1 LHAELVL
8 FGNRVL
14 GSVRLVNGVAVPD
27 ASIAN
32 LLVDLPVWGPDGKGR
47 SANLKPED
55 GEPYI
60 RALKPH
66 FSGYLSLRV
75 VEQEKSRAPA
85 RRSRREQ
92 PGGGRLEGG
101 DRPLAGAQAEPLDR

>member
-1 LHAELVL
+1 ML
-8 FGNRVL
+8 FEDRVL
-14 GSVRLVNGVAVPD
+14 GSVRLVDGVAVPD

-32 LLVDLPVWGPDGKGR
+32 LLVDLPVWGLDGEGR
-47 SANLKPED
+47 SVNLKPED

-60 RALKPH
+60 RALQPH

-75 VEQEKSRAPA
+75 VEPESSRPPRRRA
-85 RRSRREQ
+85 RRDQ

-101 DRPLAGAQAEPLDR
+101 DRPLAGAQPEPLDR